1 LLGFRI
7 AFIRIIFIG
16 MRAPCGLHPAGRLAV
31 RLLKP
36 NLDMIW
42 LVAFGATSK
51 TRIAVPLVTDRSL
64 FDDAISSIDLKL
76 VRQDPHDYRSIL
88 ESTQS

>member
-1 LLGFRI
+1 
-7 AFIRIIFIG
+7 
-16 MRAPCGLHPAGRLAV
+16 
-31 RLLKP
+31 
-36 NLDMIW
+36 MIW